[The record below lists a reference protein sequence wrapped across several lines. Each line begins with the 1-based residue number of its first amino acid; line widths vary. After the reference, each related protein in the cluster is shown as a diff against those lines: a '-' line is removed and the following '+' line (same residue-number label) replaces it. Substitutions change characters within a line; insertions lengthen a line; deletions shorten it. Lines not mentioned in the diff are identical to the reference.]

1 MQFINTEEVRISINK
16 AATKQTPYFFT
27 VDYEMSEGLFIENP
41 TNQTEVLFQFNGE
54 GNKPMEAVSTT
65 KAEMITNPISEVAY
79 KSKFEVIQ
87 RGLNSGDIDV
97 ANLTIRTPIQTN
109 ISCREIFLRS
119 QSPYQVYIPER
130 YVSFSP
136 ERFVK
141 IENGKISAN
150 PMKGTIDASMPNA
163 QQEILS
169 DPKEVAE
176 LNATTQ
182 SVIKE
187 LSLVAHNVNI
197 KRERYIDTIKSL
209 NRTLLQ
215 VSSEVEGDLP
225 KDYLSRMGDIL
236 FSLLPAASIT
246 GSPKREVEK
255 YIRIAEGEP
264 RGYYCGIAGYFDGT
278 KLDTAVLIRFI
289 ETDNGGL
296 FFRSGGGI
304 TSNSICNKEYQEALD
319 KIYFPFV

>member
-1 MQFINTEEVRISINK
+1 MNFINPEQVRININK
-16 AATKQTPYFFT
+16 AASKQLPFFFT

-41 TNQTEVLFQFNGE
+41 TRQSEVLFQFNDK
-54 GNKPMEAVSTT
+54 GNKPQEMASGI
-65 KAEMITNPISEVAY
+65 KAEMLTTPIAEEEY
-79 KSKFEVIQ
+79 KYKFDVVQ
-87 RGLNSGDIDV
+87 KGLINGEIDV
-97 ANLTIRTPIQTN
+97 VNLTLRTPIKIN

-119 QSPYQVYIPER
+119 QSPYQIYIAGK

-163 QQEILS
+163 EHKILH
-169 DPKEVAE
+169 DPKEIAE
-176 LNATTQ
+176 LKATTQ
-182 SVIKE
+182 SVMKE
-187 LSLVAHNVNI
+187 LNRVAHNVYI
-197 KRERYIDTIKSL
+197 KRDRYIDTIESL

-225 KDYLSRMGDIL
+225 NNYLDCMGDIL

-246 GSPKREVEK
+246 GSPKTNAEE
-255 YIRIAEGEP
+255 YIRIAEGQP

-289 ETDNGGL
+289 EIDQENL

-304 TSNSICNKEYQEALD
+304 TSNR
-319 KIYFPFV
+319 V

>member
-1 MQFINTEEVRISINK
+1 MQFINSDQVRISINK
-16 AATKQTPYFFT
+16 TASKQTPFFFT

-41 TNQTEVLFQFNGE
+41 ISQAEVLFQFNGE
-54 GNKPMEAVSTT
+54 GNKPIEAVSTT
-65 KAEMITNPISEVAY
+65 KAEMITNPILEDAY
-79 KSKFEVIQ
+79 KTKFEVIQ
-87 RGLNSGDIDV
+87 RGLNCGEIDV
-97 ANLTIRTPIQTN
+97 ANLTIKTPIKTN
-109 ISCREIFLRS
+109 ITCREIFLRS

-130 YVSFSP
+130 YVCFSP
-136 ERFVK
+136 ERFAK
-141 IENGKISAN
+141 IENRKISAN
-150 PMKGTIDASMPNA
+150 PMKGTIDASLPNA
-163 QQEILS
+163 LQEILN

-176 LNATTQ
+176 LKATTQ

-187 LSLVAHNVNI
+187 LSCVANSVYI

-215 VSSEVEGDLP
+215 VSSEVEGELP
-225 KDYLSRMGDIL
+225 NDYLSRMGDIL

-246 GSPKREVEK
+246 GSPKREVEA

-289 ETDNGGL
+289 ETNKGDL

-304 TSNSICNKEYQEALD
+304 TSNSICNKEYKEALN